1 MIFPQEGKKQTPLLL
16 SSFSSSLLRRAKE
29 GSIGGVRRSSDVC
42 DVKMLEGGKDDEDVE
57 NQLVI

>member
-16 SSFSSSLLRRAKE
+16 SSFPPKK
-29 GSIGGVRRSSDVC
+29 GSIGGVRGRSDVC
-42 DVKMLEGGKDDEDVE
+42 DVKMLEVERDDSDVE